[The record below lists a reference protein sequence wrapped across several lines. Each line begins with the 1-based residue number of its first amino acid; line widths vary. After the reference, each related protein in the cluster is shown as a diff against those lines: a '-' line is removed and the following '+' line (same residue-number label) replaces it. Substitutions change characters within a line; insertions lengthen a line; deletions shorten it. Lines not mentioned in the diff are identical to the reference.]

1 MWKKYGAGVS
11 TLASAIM
18 FEAVQFQN
26 ISCETGCAVLGL
38 YSYLVASGCNF
49 EHNNATQEV
58 ITPPTIKKKRK
69 EKVLVL
75 VFALFVCSLMRAQ
88 KNKLNKQ
95 YNHLVYPYD
104 ASLHY
109 CAIYLSSLCIY

>member
-58 ITPPTIKKKRK
+58 ILPYDLINKLIKKIKK
-69 EKVLVL
+69 I
-75 VFALFVCSLMRAQ
+75 
-88 KNKLNKQ
+88 KNRF
-95 YNHLVYPYD
+95 
-104 ASLHY
+104 SFSFG
-109 CAIYLSSLCIY
+109 I